1 MTTAPH
7 ASAPSASA
15 PSASPG
21 TPGSPGAPA
30 AGPAGTAVVN
40 GEPYPLDGPLPLT
53 DLVARLLPGL
63 VVDGAPQGVAI
74 AVDDAVVP
82 QGAWTTTTVRPGDR
96 VEVVT
101 AVQGG

>member
-1 MTTAPH
+1 MTAAP
-7 ASAPSASA
+7 PTET
-15 PSASPG
+15 PG
-21 TPGSPGAPA
+21 TAGAP
-30 AGPAGTAVVN
+30 GTAVVN
-40 GEPYPLDGPLPLT
+40 GEPYPLDGPLPVA

-63 VVDGAPQGVAI
+63 VVDGAPRGVAI

-82 QGAWTTTTVRPGDR
+82 RGAWSTTTVRPGDR

>member
-1 MTTAPH
+1 MTTAPS
-7 ASAPSASA
+7 SAPSSA
-15 PSASPG
+15 AG
-21 TPGSPGAPA
+21 TAGAQVTGAP
-30 AGPAGTAVVN
+30 GVAVVN
-40 GEPYPLDGPLPLT
+40 GEPYPLDGPLPIA

-63 VVDGAPQGVAI
+63 VVDGAPRGVAI

-82 QGAWTTTTVRPGDR
+82 RSAWGTTNVRPGDR